1 MREESKKKLIE
12 NMAGNLS
19 VLRAKLNMTQEQ
31 LGLLIG
37 VSRQTVIAIETKK
50 RSMTWNT
57 FLSLVFVFSKN
68 RATADLMRVLNV
80 YTDEFNDYIKDFT
93 N

>member
-1 MREESKKKLIE
+1 MQEESKIILIG
-12 NMAGNLS
+12 NMADNMS

-31 LGLLIG
+31 LATLIG
-37 VSRQTVIAIETKK
+37 VSRQTIIAIETKK
-50 RSMTWNT
+50 RNMTWNT

-68 RATADLMRVLNV
+68 HATAELMRLFNI
-80 YTDEFNDYIKDFT
+80 YTDEFSDYMKSFT

>member
-1 MREESKKKLIE
+1 
-12 NMAGNLS
+12 
-19 VLRAKLNMTQEQ
+19 
-31 LGLLIG
+31 
-37 VSRQTVIAIETKK
+37 
-50 RSMTWNT
+50 MTWNT